1 MNRKSLQ
8 HASAN
13 LVKTN
18 IKTKVARLNF
28 VRAGL
33 KMQAN
38 FNWGGAM
45 TPMTAQANSCP
56 NQKPKPRML
65 IRAELALATQ
75 RLQRRLSSTS
85 KSLQL

>member
-18 IKTKVARLNF
+18 IKTKVARLIF

-33 KMQAN
+33 N
-38 FNWGGAM
+38 FNWGGGM

-56 NQKPKPRML
+56 NLKPKPRML